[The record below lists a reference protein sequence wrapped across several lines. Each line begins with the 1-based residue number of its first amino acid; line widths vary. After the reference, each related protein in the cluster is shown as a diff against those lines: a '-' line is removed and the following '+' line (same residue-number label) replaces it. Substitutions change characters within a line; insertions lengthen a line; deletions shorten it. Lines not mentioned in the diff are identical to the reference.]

1 MIVSTT
7 LASVTL
13 KPVFDVVDCDDVG
26 GGGGTKSFVGIS
38 PATAVTDISPVRA
51 TAMTNRF
58 IRVSF
63 GLRMQA
69 NLYQKWGTLI

>member
-26 GGGGTKSFVGIS
+26 GGGGTKSFVGIF
-38 PATAVTDISPVRA
+38 PASAVTDINPVKA
-51 TAMTNRF
+51 TAITNRF
-58 IRVSF
+58 MLESP
-63 GLRMQA
+63 
-69 NLYQKWGTLI
+69 LIEDAS